1 MDRIDIIKTKIVK
14 LILEKDHLPELPL
27 NNQFTEE
34 IILEV
39 LNKYMTADNFKAEII
54 YVLSGLLKNE
64 ENLPIINAYIP
75 AYSEL
80 NTEKE
85 KEDHI
90 GMLNIEF
97 IGLMEEFLSDL
108 IYLPIDKSELK
119 NLIDSINSS
128 ELDPEKKKILI
139 LYARNIYNAFLHFAI
154 YQTVWKVSDFA
165 RNAPEGRYVRGDENE
180 ELQLRMALAYT
191 EAVAESERNMT
202 DEQLRTRRQ
211 EEIRRRRE
219 EARRRRADLV
229 AARVDGRLWR
239 EELLRRR
246 VAARLRRED
255 RERRRQRTAV
265 QAGGSSWPV
274 KTYRQSVGGLI
285 NSQFINYFL
294 NPILIMRK
302 EFY

>member
-1 MDRIDIIKTKIVK
+1 MDRIHIIKTKIVE

-97 IGLMEEFLSDL
+97 IGLMVSEFLSDL

-128 ELDPEKKKILI
+128 ELDPEKKTILI
-139 LYARNIYNAFLHFAI
+139 LYAENIYNAFLHFAK
-154 YQTVWKVSDFA
+154 YQTVGKVSDFA
-165 RNAPEGRYVRGDENE
+165 RNAPEGRYVRGDEKE
-180 ELQLRMALAYT
+180 ELQLRAALAYT
-191 EAVAESERNMT
+191 EAVAETERNMT
-202 DEQLRTRRQ
+202 DEQLRARRQ
-211 EEIRRRRE
+211 E
-219 EARRRRADLV
+219 EARRRNADFV
-229 AARVDGRLWR
+229 AARVRGRLRW
-239 EELLRRR
+239 EESERRR
-246 VAARLRRED
+246 LQRED
-255 RERRRQRTAV
+255 RERRRQRTTAV
-265 QAGGSSWPV
+265 QTGGSSWPV
-274 KTYRQSVGGLI
+274 KTYRQSGGGLI